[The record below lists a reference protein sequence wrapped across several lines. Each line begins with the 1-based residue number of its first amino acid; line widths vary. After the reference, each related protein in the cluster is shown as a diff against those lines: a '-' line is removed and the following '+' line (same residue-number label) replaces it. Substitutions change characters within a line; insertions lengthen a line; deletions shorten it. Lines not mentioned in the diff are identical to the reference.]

1 MQGNMWVESE
11 LGKGSKFFFTITSQ
25 VSSPPLEVV
34 LQRMAP
40 FAGRT
45 ILYID
50 TSHNGD
56 SVAKLIQMMGLKAHV
71 VHDISSVSDRER
83 CPHVD
88 TILLDSLNIVS
99 LDWARQSGL
108 ELILIFLFQTSPLRD
123 VEHLRYIP
131 IVLLSAVGVG

>member
-25 VSSPPLEVV
+25 VSSPPLEIV

-40 FAGRT
+40 FSGRT
-45 ILYID
+45 ILYLD
-50 TSHNGD
+50 TYYNGD
-56 SVAKLIQMMGLKAHV
+56 SVAKLIQNMGLKAHV
-71 VHDISSVSDRER
+71 VHDITSVSDRER

-99 LDWARQSGL
+99 WDRAFDQAYWP
-108 ELILIFLFQTSPLRD
+108 ILISFRRGLCVT
-123 VEHLRYIP
+123 
-131 IVLLSAVGVG
+131 